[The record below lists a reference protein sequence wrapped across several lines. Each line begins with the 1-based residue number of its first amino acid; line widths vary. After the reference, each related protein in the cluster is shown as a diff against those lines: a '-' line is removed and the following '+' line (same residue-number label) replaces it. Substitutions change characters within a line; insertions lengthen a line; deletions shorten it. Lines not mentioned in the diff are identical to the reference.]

1 MGDAARINLYGVFA
15 RFKDSIARTIASDAK
30 EKAELANSTAN
41 TVKSEYEQ
49 FKTRNS
55 YMKSL
60 SFSADNV
67 DIAAKSNYTIVFP
80 RGVTKQTIIPSTS
93 KFFFLYQ
100 ISITKGNM
108 TSVNSDVSIYA
119 QINGSS
125 SKRIGNS
132 ISNNS
137 KIISNWQTV
146 FYVTDIDNVSMITTT
161 LNPSVSLT
169 GASIVATITCIP
181 ISAETQSV

>member
-1 MGDAARINLYGVFA
+1 MG
-15 RFKDSIARTIASDAK
+15 DAK

-41 TVKSEYEQ
+41 TFKSEYEQ

-67 DIAAKSNYTIVFP
+67 DIEAKRNYTILFP
-80 RGVTKQTIIPSTS
+80 RGVTKATIIPSTS
-93 KFFFLYQ
+93 KFFLLYQ

-125 SKRIGNS
+125 SKRLGNS

-169 GASIVATITCIP
+169 GVSIVATITCIP